1 MRNKYIIFGFI
12 STLIVVVFLALDA
25 RYAAATVVGGKHDL
39 SFSGSAN
46 FQYATDEPCIFCH
59 TPHAANVNTVY
70 STDPASSSNTGSG
83 NSAPGGQFLWN
94 RALPQ
99 RTWNVYSSSTLNANT
114 SGGPGT
120 LSLLCLS
127 CHDGVGAM
135 NVLLNYASGQP
146 ASMGFLQN
154 QFGDFSTSDPNI
166 GPLNIGGGQCDG
178 GAGTGC
184 VGGGGDLQNDH
195 PIGFV
200 YDNAL
205 ATADGGLNP
214 PASLNTA
221 LKSRMT
227 VTGNRM
233 ECSTCHDPHITN
245 LGGNAF
251 LVMSN
256 TGSALCLQCHN
267 K

>member
-1 MRNKYIIFGFI
+1 MKRKLLILWNF
-12 STLIVVVFLALDA
+12 TLILIALSYA
-25 RYAAATVVGGKHDL
+25 ITERNAAATVVGGVHDL
-39 SFSGSAN
+39 SFFGSSN

-70 STDPASSSNTGSG
+70 STDPASASNTGSG
-83 NSAPGGQFLWN
+83 SSALGGQFLWN
-94 RALPQ
+94 RALPM
-99 RTWNVYSSSTLNANT
+99 RTWNVYSSSTLNSDT

-127 CHDGVGAM
+127 CHDGIGAM
-135 NVLLNYASGQP
+135 NVLLNYSPSGQP
-146 ASMGFLQN
+146 SPMGFFQN
-154 QFGDFSTSDPNI
+154 QFGDFSLSDPNI
-166 GPLNIGGGQCDG
+166 GALNIGDAQCDG

-184 VGGGGDLQNDH
+184 VSGGGDLQNDH

-200 YDNAL
+200 YNSSLDS
-205 ATADGGLNP
+205 GLNP
-214 PASLNTA
+214 IASLNAA
-221 LKSRMT
+221 LQGRMA

-245 LGGNAF
+245 FGGNAF
-251 LVMSN
+251 LVMN
-256 TGSALCLQCHN
+256 NAGSALCLQCHN